1 MFSFGMNEA
10 WFHVSVVAL
19 KIGLYFESS
28 QDQVHENTVWSL
40 NLSPTQHPSIMII
53 VTLLL

>member
-19 KIGLYFESS
+19 KIGLYLESES
-28 QDQVHENTVWSL
+28 RPSPRQNHENVFELESNTAP
-40 NLSPTQHPSIMII
+40 NHDH